1 MEVKLKGKAWKL
13 GDNVNTDLI
22 IAGRYKYDTLN
33 ISKLV
38 KHAFEDLDPTLSSR
52 IKPGDMIVAG
62 RNFGCGSSREQAPE
76 VIKAL
81 GVSGVIAESIGRIF
95 FRNAVN
101 IGLAAIECGGISN
114 IVEDGDEVEID
125 LERGIIR
132 NLMTGKA
139 LSFKSWPK
147 IIAEIFK
154 SGGLINYIKSG
165 GKL

>member
-1 MEVKLKGKAWKL
+1 MKLKGKAWKL

-38 KHAFEDLDPTLSSR
+38 RHAFEDLDPTLSSR
-52 IKPGDMIVAG
+52 IKPGDLIVAG

-81 GVSGVIAESIGRIF
+81 GVRAVIAESIGRIF

-101 IGLAAIECGGISN
+101 IGLAVIECSGVSS
-114 IVEDGDEVEID
+114 IVEDGDEVEVD
-125 LERGIIR
+125 LERGVVR
-132 NLMTGKA
+132 NLGTGEA
-139 LSFKSWPK
+139 LLFKPWPK

-154 SGGLINYIKSG
+154 SGGLINYIKGG